1 MMKILA
7 TGPSGASEELQPLRD
22 AGQEVVI
29 GRPLD
34 QPGRIAYTEADL
46 IAAVRDVD
54 VILASHLETISRGV
68 MEAAP
73 RLRLVIVPFI
83 GTDKIDLAAATRQG
97 VLVANSPTPE
107 NFIAVAEATIGLIL
121 MLLKR
126 VKHNEAKLRRGEW
139 AQRQDRGEFL
149 FGKTVGLVGLGRV
162 GSHVARRLV
171 NWDVCLLASDPYI
184 PMAQAEALDV
194 SLVDLDT
201 VLAESD
207 VVSLHASL
215 TDETR
220 GLIGEKELRRM
231 KPTAVLVN
239 TTRGEMADEEALA
252 RAIGEGWIAGAAVD
266 AFVKEPLPPGN
277 PLRGVDAERL
287 TLTPHNVSHSE
298 AGRRANL
305 RLAFEQILA
314 ATRGKAPVHC
324 VNPEAIAHWRG
335 TRWASTASSPR
346 RTASHGLLQ
355 PRGTQPGRRE
365 VRVPEGR
372 RRRVRG
378 GGRARLQGQLQHR
391 HHRERRWAD
400 GGGHAL
406 QAFGGTG
413 DRRAAARD
421 DVQARALRGEAALP
435 LGSLARQRGLSCR
448 VSRGGDRD
456 QPAHPR
462 GHGAQRA
469 QAHPGSRAGDAG
481 GDRQAQSGRGQG
493 QRRRR
498 AGAAAHGSPPGR
510 VESRGGDGAPA
521 RASHDGLRGND
532 EDLPARP
539 GDPSSLPGPRPH

>member
-1 MMKILA
+1 MKILA
-7 TGPSGASEELQPLRD
+7 TGPSGASEELGPLRD
-22 AGQEVVI
+22 AGHEVVI

-34 QPGRIAYTEADL
+34 QPGRAAYTEADL
-46 IAAVRDVD
+46 IAAARDVD

-83 GTDKIDLAAATRQG
+83 GTDKIDIPAATRLG

-107 NFIAVAEATIGLIL
+107 NFIAVAEATIGLML

-171 NWDVCLLASDPYI
+171 NWDVRLLASDPYI

-194 SLVDLDT
+194 TLVDLDT

-239 TTRGEMADEEALA
+239 TARGEMADEEALA

-277 PLRGVDAERL
+277 PLRGVDPERL
-287 TLTPHNVSHSE
+287 ILTPHNVSHSE

-314 ATRGKAPVHC
+314 ATRGEAAAHC
-324 VNPEAIAHWRG
+324 VNPEAIPHWRG
-335 TRWASTASSPR
+335 TR
-346 RTASHGLLQ
+346 
-355 PRGTQPGRRE
+355 
-365 VRVPEGR
+365 
-372 RRRVRG
+372 
-378 GGRARLQGQLQHR
+378 
-391 HHRERRWAD
+391 
-400 GGGHAL
+400 
-406 QAFGGTG
+406 
-413 DRRAAARD
+413 
-421 DVQARALRGEAALP
+421 
-435 LGSLARQRGLSCR
+435 
-448 VSRGGDRD
+448 
-456 QPAHPR
+456 
-462 GHGAQRA
+462 
-469 QAHPGSRAGDAG
+469 
-481 GDRQAQSGRGQG
+481 
-493 QRRRR
+493 
-498 AGAAAHGSPPGR
+498 
-510 VESRGGDGAPA
+510 
-521 RASHDGLRGND
+521 
-532 EDLPARP
+532 
-539 GDPSSLPGPRPH
+539 